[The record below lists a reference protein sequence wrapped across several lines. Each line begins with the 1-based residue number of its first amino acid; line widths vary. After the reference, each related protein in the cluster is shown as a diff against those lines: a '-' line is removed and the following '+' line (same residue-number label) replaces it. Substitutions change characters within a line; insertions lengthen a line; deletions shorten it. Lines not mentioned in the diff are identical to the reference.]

1 MDSIIG
7 PLTLCATEA
16 GLCQIRFGTF
26 AGTADAIRQWVK
38 TQIGPAAHIC
48 EDAQRLSGAHR
59 QLTAYFAG
67 QLQSFDL
74 PLDMRGT
81 VFQRQVWE
89 ALLSVPY
96 GESASYKEIAVRIG
110 NPQAVRA
117 VGGANNRNPVPM
129 KSAAGAEGGECM
141 GGVKEYVN
149 GKVSVNREQ
158 IEYHVE
164 KILELIGED
173 TSREGLLET
182 PARVTRMYEE
192 IFGGY
197 SIDPREALGI
207 TFDESHEE
215 LVIVKDIVYYSQCEH
230 HMAPFFGKVH
240 IGYVPSGRIAGL
252 SKLARLVEAVSRRLQ
267 VQERITAQIA
277 DIMTEVLNPHGVM
290 VVVEGEHLC
299 MCARGVKKPGSKT
312 VTMATRGTF
321 REDAAARAEFLALI
335 KE

>member
-1 MDSIIG
+1 MG
-7 PLTLCATEA
+7 
-16 GLCQIRFGTF
+16 
-26 AGTADAIRQWVK
+26 
-38 TQIGPAAHIC
+38 
-48 EDAQRLSGAHR
+48 
-59 QLTAYFAG
+59 
-67 QLQSFDL
+67 
-74 PLDMRGT
+74 
-81 VFQRQVWE
+81 
-89 ALLSVPY
+89 
-96 GESASYKEIAVRIG
+96 RI
-110 NPQAVRA
+110 N
-117 VGGANNRNPVPM
+117 
-129 KSAAGAEGGECM
+129 
-141 GGVKEYVN
+141 EYVN
-149 GKVSVNREQ
+149 GKVSDNREK
-158 IEYHVE
+158 IEYHVG

-173 TSREGLLET
+173 AGREGLLET

-197 SIDPREALGI
+197 SVDPREALGV

-240 IGYVPSGRIAGL
+240 IGYIPSGRIAGL

-277 DIMTEVLNPHGVM
+277 DIMTEVLHPHGVM

-299 MCARGVKKPGSKT
+299 MCARGVKKYGSKT
-312 VTMATRGTF
+312 LTLATRGTF